1 MKRPDVNDKLI
12 HSAFVPHTVNQ
23 PIAGAESGPLEGL
36 TVAVKD
42 MFDIKGSSAS
52 GGSPAWRA
60 AREPATEHSGAVQR
74 VLDAG
79 ATVTGTTVCD
89 EFFYSTVGANA
100 HYGTPVN
107 VRAPGRIPGGSS
119 SGSASATASGAC
131 DFAIGSDTGGS
142 VRVPAALCGTYG
154 IRVTRDRFDFRGS
167 MQMAPSFDAGGWFA
181 ATPGVFRRVGKVLLV
196 GQSVPAPVEKAVIL
210 EDALECADPDVARIV
225 EDFAAALSGYFS
237 TTEHARATHPGGLD
251 TWREAMRIV
260 QAHEVWQT
268 FGTFIQNEEP
278 DLGSGIKERMAMA
291 ATITEDEA
299 TQARTILTEATARME
314 ELTPPGTV
322 LILPTTPVIAPL
334 LDETAEGLES
344 YRVNGMRLSCM
355 TSISGL
361 PQITLPIGTLN
372 GAPVGISLI
381 GWRGADETL
390 LDLAVTLST
399 LAGAINH
406 TTHDRALTTAGN

>member
-1 MKRPDVNDKLI
+1 MKRPDVNDQLI
-12 HSAFVPHTVNQ
+12 HSAFVPHTVQQ
-23 PIAGAESGPLEGL
+23 PIIGAESGPLEGL

-60 AREPATEHSGAVQR
+60 AHEPATEHSGAVQR
-74 VLDAG
+74 VLNAG

-119 SGSASATASGAC
+119 SGSASAAASGAC

-142 VRVPAALCGTYG
+142 VRVPAALCGVYG
-154 IRVTRDRFDFRGS
+154 IRVTRGRFDFTGS
-167 MQMAPSFDAGGWFA
+167 MQMAPTFDAGGWFA
-181 ATPGVFRRVGKVLLV
+181 ATPGVFRRVGKVLLT
-196 GQSVPAPVEKAVIL
+196 GQSVPAPVTKAVIL
-210 EDALECADPDVARIV
+210 EDALECADPDIARIV
-225 EDFAAALSGYFS
+225 EEFAEALTGHL
-237 TTEHARATHPGGLD
+237 TIDRDTATSPGGLD

-260 QAHEVWQT
+260 QAREVWQT
-268 FGTFIQNEEP
+268 FGPFLQTHTPE
-278 DLGSGIKERMAMA
+278 LGPGIKERMAIA
-291 ATITEDEA
+291 STVTDAEA
-299 TQARTILTEATARME
+299 TQARTILTQATARME
-314 ELTPPGTV
+314 ELTPTGTV
-322 LILPTTPVIAPL
+322 LIVPTTAVIAPL
-334 LDETAEGLES
+334 LDEAPEGLET

-355 TSISGL
+355 TSISGQ
-361 PQITLPIGTLN
+361 PQITLPIATLN

-381 GWRGADETL
+381 GWPGADETL
-390 LDLAVTLST
+390 LNLTTTLST

-406 TTHDRALTTAGN
+406 TTHDRAPATT